1 MTALPRKKHTT
12 IIERKDNTMTI
23 VNQTPNLK
31 ATDIYSMTKGND
43 VRKMQDFEGEV
54 IDIAKFILYTDAS
67 SSGDEMTILCVE
79 TTDGTR
85 IATNSATFIRNF
97 WDIQTIFNS
106 SGEEAPKKYKVGSGR
121 SRSNRKYLTCDIA

>member
-1 MTALPRKKHTT
+1 MTALPQEKTYDYLK
-12 IIERKDNTMTI
+12 RKDTTMTI
-23 VNQTPNLK
+23 VKQTPNLK
-31 ATDIYSMTKGND
+31 ATDIYSMTKGSD
-43 VRKMQDFEGEV
+43 VRKMADFEGEV
-54 IDIAKFILYTDAS
+54 IDITKFILYTDAS

-97 WDIQTIFNS
+97 WDIQTIFDS
-106 SGEEAPKKYKVGSGR
+106 CGEEAPKRYKVGSGR

>member
-1 MTALPRKKHTT
+1 
-12 IIERKDNTMTI
+12 MTI

-31 ATDIYSMTKGND
+31 ATDIYSMTKGDD
-43 VRKMQDFEGEV
+43 VRKMADFEGEV
-54 IDIAKFILYTDAS
+54 IDVAKFILYTDAAN
-67 SSGDEMTILCVE
+67 SGDEMTILCIE
-79 TTDGTR
+79 TADGTR

-106 SGEEAPKKYKVGSGR
+106 TGEEAPKRYKVVSGR

>member
-1 MTALPRKKHTT
+1 
-12 IIERKDNTMTI
+12 MTI
-23 VNQTPNLK
+23 VHQTPNLK

-43 VRKMQDFEGEV
+43 VRKMADFEGEV
-54 IDIAKFILYTDAS
+54 IDIAKFILYTDTTS
-67 SSGDEMTILCVE
+67 DGDEMTILSIE

-106 SGEEAPKKYKVGSGR
+106 SGEEAPTRYKVGSGR
-121 SRSNRKYLTCDIA
+121 SRSNRKYLTCDLA